1 MPFEAEIL
9 EEQNMVITRPI
20 GAITN
25 EELLTYYRGRL
36 DRGTLHPGLRELVD
50 ARGIEEFGVDP
61 EGQRRLATLLKENA
75 AELEGV
81 RWAFV
86 ARRPLAFGM
95 FRMFEAQKSD
105 LPFETGV
112 FESLDAALDWLDVP
126 RGVAGDAA

>member
-9 EEQNMVITRPI
+9 EEQNVVITRPM

-36 DRGTLHPGLRELVD
+36 DEGTLRPGLRELVD
-50 ARGIEEFGVDP
+50 GRGIEEFGVDP
-61 EGQRRLATLLKENA
+61 DGQRRLATLLKEHA

-86 ARRPLAFGM
+86 ARRPLTFGM

-112 FESLDAALDWLDVP
+112 FESLDAALEWLGVP
-126 RGVAGDAA
+126 RGAAGDAA